1 MFIRAL
7 FTLALTLVLATPA
20 MADLTG
26 VYGGIKF
33 IDSYQTQWGGGRMD
47 GTDSQNTVGMGFM
60 VGYDFY
66 ARSETPVRVEI
77 EYAFR
82 SNFKSESNMNYGSTH
97 VKSSL
102 DYNMHTLMANAYYD
116 FYNESIFTPYVG
128 AGLGMA
134 FLDGQIDMEFN
145 GNQYSSEMDDTM
157 FAWHVGGGVGVAI
170 TENVTAD
177 LGYRYLGTSSAY
189 GEVGGNEVQTDISAH
204 EFSIGVR
211 FGF

>member
-7 FTLALTLVLATPA
+7 LTLALTLTLATPA
-20 MADLTG
+20 LAELTG

-66 ARSETPVRVEI
+66 ARSETPVRVEV

-82 SNFKSESNMNYGSTH
+82 SNFKGESNMSYGSNH

-128 AGLGMA
+128 GGIGMA
-134 FLDGQIDMEFN
+134 FLDGQIDMEFD
-145 GNQYSSEMDDTM
+145 GRQYSNDMDDTL
-157 FAWHVGGGVGVAI
+157 FAWHVGGGVGVAV

-177 LGYRYLGTSSAY
+177 LGYRYLGTSTAY
-189 GEVGGNEVQTDISAH
+189 GEVGGNEVKTDISAH